1 MATFIVT
8 APDGKEYEIEAPEG
22 ATQEQIL
29 AYAQQN
35 FSKAAPQPEKQ
46 PAPKR
51 TLAQEAGR
59 QLGLTA
65 RAGITGLTAV
75 PAMMAEPIA
84 SGVNMLAGRQVMG
97 SPTQGVQQLMTAAGL
112 PEPQGTLERA
122 VQTGAS
128 AMAGV
133 PAQAALSG
141 TSAALAPL
149 RQNLLQQTTAAGAGG
164 VAGQAAAD
172 VVQEATESPIL
183 SAIAGIAAG
192 AVVGGTAAKGASAA
206 TAERQ
211 PLITLDQIK
220 QRAQKAYATVDE
232 QGIFLKPKSVLDN
245 FDNIEAKLVKDNFN
259 PKLDAHKPVAQVLE
273 QVRDMTGTQRVSFS
287 KLEQMRSALV
297 DLKTSKD
304 AATRKY
310 AGQAVSELDDYITK
324 LGGKDVIAGQ
334 GNVGTAVKAV
344 QEARKD
350 WRNLSR
356 ATVLEDA
363 LNVAE
368 ARALDPK
375 ASEGELIRRQLINLA
390 ASKDKMRFFT
400 EREKN
405 AIKSVA
411 SGPVADPL
419 LSLVAR
425 LNPERSAL
433 MQASTVA
440 GSFANPVAA
449 ASVAGLGFGADK
461 LQGALR
467 QRGVNQLMSNIASGQ
482 LPQVPP
488 NLAWRGML
496 SGLPTQP
503 QE

>member
-8 APDGKEYEIEAPEG
+8 APDGKEYEITAPEG
-22 ATQEQIL
+22 ATQEQVL

-35 FSKAAPQPEKQ
+35 FNKPAAQPQ
-46 PAPKR
+46 R

-75 PAMMAEPIA
+75 PAMMAEPVA
-84 SGVNMLAGRQVMG
+84 AGVNMLAGRQVMG
-97 SPTQGVQQLMTAAGL
+97 SPTQGVQNLMTAAGL
-112 PEPQGTLERA
+112 PQPEGTLERA
-122 VQTGAS
+122 VQTGVS

-149 RQNLLQQTTAAGAGG
+149 RQNLLQQTAAAGAGG
-164 VAGQAAAD
+164 TAGQAAAD
-172 VVQEATESPIL
+172 VVQEATENPIL

-220 QRAQKAYATVDE
+220 QRAQKAYATVEE
-232 QGIFLKPKSVLDN
+232 QGVALKPKSVLDN
-245 FDNIEAKLVKDNFN
+245 FDNIESTLIKNNFN
-259 PKLDAHKPVAQVLE
+259 PELDTHKPVAQVLK
-273 QVRDMTGTQRVSFS
+273 QVRDMTGTQRVPFT

-297 DLKTSKD
+297 KLKTSKE
-304 AATRKY
+304 AATRDY
-310 AGQAVSELDDYITK
+310 AGQAVSELDNYITK
-324 LGGKDVIAGQ
+324 LSGKDVIAGQ
-334 GNVGTAVKAV
+334 GNMGTAVKSV

-390 ASKDKMRFFT
+390 ANKDKMRFFT

-419 LSLVAR
+419 LSLMAR

-449 ASVAGLGFGADK
+449 ASVAGIGFGADK

-482 LPQVPP
+482 LPQIPP
-488 NLAWRGML
+488 NLSWRGML

>member
-1 MATFIVT
+1 MPTYVVT
-8 APDGKEYEIEAPEG
+8 APDGKEYEITAPEG
-22 ATQEQIL
+22 ATQEQVL

-35 FSKAAPQPEKQ
+35 YSKPAEKPQRSLVE
-46 PAPKR
+46 
-51 TLAQEAGR
+51 EAGR

-65 RAGITGLTAV
+65 RAGITGLAAV
-75 PAMMAEPIA
+75 PAMLAEPVA
-84 SGVNMLAGRQVMG
+84 AGVNLLAGKQVMA
-97 SPTQGVQQLMTAAGL
+97 SPTQGLQNVLTAAGL
-112 PEPQGTLERA
+112 PAPETGLERA
-122 VQTGAS
+122 VQTGTA

-149 RQNLLQQTTAAGAGG
+149 RQNLLQQTAAAGAGG

-172 VVQEATESPIL
+172 VVQEATENPIM

-192 AVVGGTAAKGASAA
+192 TVAGAGAAKGATAAA
-206 TAERQ
+206 TKRE
-211 PLITLDQIK
+211 PLITLDEIK
-220 QRAQKAYATVDE
+220 QRAQRSYATVDQ
-232 QGIFLKPKSVLDN
+232 QGVFLKPKSVLDN
-245 FDNIEAKLVKDNFN
+245 FNNVEAALIKDNFN

-273 QVRDMTGTQRVSFS
+273 QVRDMVGTQRVSFT

-297 DLKTSKD
+297 DLKSAKD
-304 AATRKY
+304 SATRKY
-310 AGQAVSELDDYITK
+310 AGKAVSELDNYITK
-324 LGGKDVIAGQ
+324 LGSKDVLASEGD
-334 GNVGTAVKAV
+334 VGKAVKAV
-344 QEARKD
+344 QDARKD

-390 ASKDKMRFFT
+390 ANKDKMRFFS

-440 GSFANPVAA
+440 GSFANPAA
-449 ASVAGLGFGADK
+449 AATVAGLGYGADK

-467 QRGVNQLMSNIASGQ
+467 QRGVARLMSDIASGQ

-488 NLAWRGML
+488 NMAWRGML
-496 SGLPTQP
+496 SGIPMNP
-503 QE
+503 QDNQ

>member
-1 MATFIVT
+1 MPTYVVT
-8 APDGKEYEIEAPEG
+8 APDGKEYEITAPEG
-22 ATQEQIL
+22 ATQEQVL

-35 FSKAAPQPEKQ
+35 YSKPAEKPQRSLVE
-46 PAPKR
+46 
-51 TLAQEAGR
+51 EAGR

-65 RAGITGLTAV
+65 RAGITGLAAV
-75 PAMMAEPIA
+75 PAMLAEPVA
-84 SGVNMLAGRQVMG
+84 AGVNLLAGKQVMA
-97 SPTQGVQQLMTAAGL
+97 SPTQGLQNVLTAAGL
-112 PEPQGTLERA
+112 PAPETGLERA
-122 VQTGAS
+122 VQTGTA

-133 PAQAALSG
+133 PVQAALSG

-149 RQNLLQQTTAAGAGG
+149 RQNLLQQTAAAGAGG

-172 VVQEATESPIL
+172 VVQEATENPIM

-192 AVVGGTAAKGASAA
+192 TVAGAGAAKGATAAA
-206 TAERQ
+206 TKRE
-211 PLITLDQIK
+211 PLITLDEIK
-220 QRAQKAYATVDE
+220 QRAQRSYATVDQ
-232 QGIFLKPKSVLDN
+232 QGVFLKPKSVLDN
-245 FDNIEAKLVKDNFN
+245 FNNVEAALIKDNFN

-273 QVRDMTGTQRVSFS
+273 QVRDMVGTQRVSFT

-297 DLKTSKD
+297 DLKSAKD
-304 AATRKY
+304 SATRKY
-310 AGQAVSELDDYITK
+310 AGQAVSELDNYITK
-324 LGGKDVIAGQ
+324 LGSKDVLASEGD
-334 GNVGTAVKAV
+334 VGKAVKAV
-344 QEARKD
+344 QDARKD

-390 ASKDKMRFFT
+390 ANKDKMRFFS

-440 GSFANPVAA
+440 GSFANPAA
-449 ASVAGLGFGADK
+449 AATVAGLGYGADK

-467 QRGVNQLMSNIASGQ
+467 QRGVARLMSDIASGQ

-488 NLAWRGML
+488 NMAWRGML
-496 SGLPTQP
+496 SGVPMNP
-503 QE
+503 QDNQ

>member
-1 MATFIVT
+1 MPTYVVT
-8 APDGKEYEIEAPEG
+8 APDGKEYEITAPEG
-22 ATQEQIL
+22 ATQEQVL

-35 FSKAAPQPEKQ
+35 YSKPAEKPQ
-46 PAPKR
+46 R
-51 TLAQEAGR
+51 SLAQEAGR

-75 PAMMAEPIA
+75 PAMLAEPVA
-84 SGVNMLAGRQVMG
+84 AGVNLLAGKQVMG

-122 VQTGAS
+122 VQTGTA

-149 RQNLLQQTTAAGAGG
+149 RQNLLQQTAAAGAGG
-164 VAGQAAAD
+164 VAGQATAD
-172 VVQEATESPIL
+172 VVQEATESPLL

-192 AVVGGTAAKGASAA
+192 TVAGVGAAKGATAA
-206 TAERQ
+206 TAKRE
-211 PLITLDQIK
+211 PLLTLEQIK
-220 QRAQKAYATVDE
+220 QRGQRSYTTMDQ
-232 QGIFLKPKSVLDN
+232 QGVFLKPKSVLDN
-245 FDNIEAKLVKDNFN
+245 FNNVEAALVKENFN
-259 PKLDAHKPVAQVLE
+259 PKLDSHKPVAQVLE
-273 QVRDMTGTQRVSFS
+273 QVRDMVGTQRVSFTR
-287 KLEQMRSALV
+287 LEQMRSALV
-297 DLKTSKD
+297 NLKTSKD
-304 AATRKY
+304 SATRKY
-310 AGQAVSELDDYITK
+310 AGQAVSELDNYITT
-324 LGGKDVIAGQ
+324 LGSKDIMTSQ
-334 GNVGTAVKAV
+334 GNLGTAVKAV
-344 QEARKD
+344 QDARKD
-350 WRNLSR
+350 WRNVSR

-390 ASKDKMRFFT
+390 ANKDKMRFFS

-411 SGPVADPL
+411 AGPVADPL

-440 GSFANPVAA
+440 GSFANPAA
-449 ASVAGLGFGADK
+449 AATVAGLGYGADK

-467 QRGVNQLMSNIASGQ
+467 QRGVNRLISDVASGQ
-482 LPQVPP
+482 LPQIPP
-488 NLAWRGML
+488 NMAWRGML
-496 SGLPTQP
+496 SGLPQEP

>member
-1 MATFIVT
+1 MPTYVVT
-8 APDGKEYEIEAPEG
+8 APDGKEYEITAPEG
-22 ATQEQIL
+22 ATQEQVL

-35 FSKAAPQPEKQ
+35 YSKPAEKPQRSLVE
-46 PAPKR
+46 
-51 TLAQEAGR
+51 EAGR

-65 RAGITGLTAV
+65 RAGITGLAAV
-75 PAMMAEPIA
+75 PAMLAEPVA
-84 SGVNMLAGRQVMG
+84 AGVNLLAGKQVMA
-97 SPTQGVQQLMTAAGL
+97 SPTQGLQNVLTAAGL
-112 PEPQGTLERA
+112 PAPETGLERA
-122 VQTGAS
+122 VQTGTA
-128 AMAGV
+128 AMAGI

-149 RQNLLQQTTAAGAGG
+149 RQNLLQQTAAAGAGG

-172 VVQEATESPIL
+172 VVQEATENPIM

-192 AVVGGTAAKGASAA
+192 TVAGAGAAKGATSAA
-206 TAERQ
+206 TKRE
-211 PLITLDQIK
+211 PLITLDEIK
-220 QRAQKAYATVDE
+220 QRAQRSYATVDQ
-232 QGIFLKPKSVLDN
+232 QGVFLKPKSVLDN
-245 FDNIEAKLVKDNFN
+245 FNNVEAALIKDNFN

-273 QVRDMTGTQRVSFS
+273 QVRDMVGTQRVSFT

-297 DLKTSKD
+297 DLKSAKD
-304 AATRKY
+304 SATRKY
-310 AGQAVSELDDYITK
+310 AGQAVSELDNYITK
-324 LGGKDVIAGQ
+324 LGSKDVLASEGD
-334 GNVGTAVKAV
+334 VGKAVKAV
-344 QEARKD
+344 QDARKD

-390 ASKDKMRFFT
+390 ANKDKMRFFS

-440 GSFANPVAA
+440 GSFANPAA
-449 ASVAGLGFGADK
+449 AATVAGLGYGADK

-467 QRGVNQLMSNIASGQ
+467 QRGVARLMSDIASGQ

-488 NLAWRGML
+488 NMAWRGML
-496 SGLPTQP
+496 SGVPMNP
-503 QE
+503 QDNQ

>member
-1 MATFIVT
+1 MPTYVVT
-8 APDGKEYEIEAPEG
+8 APDGKEYEITAPEG
-22 ATQEQIL
+22 ATQEQVL

-35 FSKAAPQPEKQ
+35 YSKPAEKPQRSLVE
-46 PAPKR
+46 
-51 TLAQEAGR
+51 EAGR

-65 RAGITGLTAV
+65 RAGITGLAAV
-75 PAMMAEPIA
+75 PAMLAEPVA
-84 SGVNMLAGRQVMG
+84 AGVNLLAGKQVMA
-97 SPTQGVQQLMTAAGL
+97 SPTQGLQNVLTAAGL
-112 PEPQGTLERA
+112 PAPETGLERA
-122 VQTGAS
+122 VQTGTA
-128 AMAGV
+128 AMAGI

-149 RQNLLQQTTAAGAGG
+149 RQNLLQQTAAAGAGG

-172 VVQEATESPIL
+172 VVQEATENPIM

-192 AVVGGTAAKGASAA
+192 TVAGAGAAKGATAAA
-206 TAERQ
+206 TKRE
-211 PLITLDQIK
+211 PLITLDEIK
-220 QRAQKAYATVDE
+220 QRAQRSYATVDQ
-232 QGIFLKPKSVLDN
+232 QGVFLKPKSVLDN
-245 FDNIEAKLVKDNFN
+245 FNNVEAALIKDNFN

-273 QVRDMTGTQRVSFS
+273 QVRDMVGTQRVSFT

-297 DLKTSKD
+297 DLKSAKD
-304 AATRKY
+304 SATRKY
-310 AGQAVSELDDYITK
+310 AGQAVSELDNYITK
-324 LGGKDVIAGQ
+324 LGSKDVLASEGD
-334 GNVGTAVKAV
+334 VGKAVKAV
-344 QEARKD
+344 QDARKD

-390 ASKDKMRFFT
+390 ANKDKMRFFS

-440 GSFANPVAA
+440 GSFANPAA
-449 ASVAGLGFGADK
+449 AATVAGLGYGADK

-467 QRGVNQLMSNIASGQ
+467 QRGVARLMSDIASGQ

-488 NLAWRGML
+488 NMAWRGML
-496 SGLPTQP
+496 SGVPMNP
-503 QE
+503 QDNQ

>member
-8 APDGKEYEIEAPEG
+8 SPDGKEYEITAPEG
-22 ATQEQIL
+22 ATQEQVL
-29 AYAQQN
+29 AYAQQSFN
-35 FSKAAPQPEKQ
+35 K
-46 PAPKR
+46 PAEPTQR
-51 TLAQEAGR
+51 TLPQEAGR

-65 RAGITGLTAV
+65 RAAITGLTAV
-75 PAMMAEPIA
+75 PAMMAEPVA
-84 SGVNMLAGRQVMG
+84 AGVNMLAGRQVMG

-112 PEPQGTLERA
+112 PQPQGTLERA

-149 RQNLLQQTTAAGAGG
+149 RQNLLQQTAAAGAGG
-164 VAGQAAAD
+164 VAGQATAD
-172 VVQEATESPIL
+172 VVQEATENPLL

-211 PLITLDQIK
+211 PMITLDQIK
-220 QRAQKAYATVDE
+220 QRAQKAYTTVNE
-232 QGIFLKPKSVLDN
+232 QGVFLKPKSVLDN
-245 FDNIEAKLVKDNFN
+245 FDNIEATLVKDNFN

-273 QVRDMTGTQRVSFS
+273 QVREMTGTQRVSFT

-297 DLKTSKD
+297 DLKTAKD

-310 AGQAVSELDDYITK
+310 AGQAVSELDNYITK

-390 ASKDKMRFFT
+390 ANKDKMRFFS

>member
-1 MATFIVT
+1 MPTYVVT
-8 APDGKEYEIEAPEG
+8 APDGKEYEITAPEG
-22 ATQEQIL
+22 ATQEQVL

-35 FSKAAPQPEKQ
+35 YSKPAEKPQRSLVE
-46 PAPKR
+46 
-51 TLAQEAGR
+51 EAGR

-65 RAGITGLTAV
+65 RAGITGLAAV
-75 PAMMAEPIA
+75 PAMLAEPVA
-84 SGVNMLAGRQVMG
+84 AGVNLLAGKQVMA
-97 SPTQGVQQLMTAAGL
+97 SPTQGLQNVLTAAGL
-112 PEPQGTLERA
+112 PAPETGLERA
-122 VQTGAS
+122 VQTGTA

-149 RQNLLQQTTAAGAGG
+149 RQNLLQQTAAAGAGG

-172 VVQEATESPIL
+172 VVQEATENPVM

-192 AVVGGTAAKGASAA
+192 TVAGAGAAKGATAAA
-206 TAERQ
+206 TKRE
-211 PLITLDQIK
+211 PLITLDEIK
-220 QRAQKAYATVDE
+220 QRAQRSYATVDQ
-232 QGIFLKPKSVLDN
+232 QGVFLKPKSVLDN
-245 FDNIEAKLVKDNFN
+245 FNNVEAALIKDNFN

-273 QVRDMTGTQRVSFS
+273 QVRDMVGTQRVSFT

-297 DLKTSKD
+297 DLKSAKD
-304 AATRKY
+304 SATRKY
-310 AGQAVSELDDYITK
+310 AGQAVSELDNYITK
-324 LGGKDVIAGQ
+324 LGSKDVLASEGD
-334 GNVGTAVKAV
+334 VGKAVKAV
-344 QEARKD
+344 QDARKD

-390 ASKDKMRFFT
+390 ANKDKMRFFS

-440 GSFANPVAA
+440 GSFANPAA
-449 ASVAGLGFGADK
+449 AATVAGLGYGADK

-467 QRGVNQLMSNIASGQ
+467 QRGVARLMSDIASGQ

-488 NLAWRGML
+488 NMAWRGML
-496 SGLPTQP
+496 SGIPMNP
-503 QE
+503 QDNQ

>member
-1 MATFIVT
+1 MPTYVVT
-8 APDGKEYEIEAPEG
+8 APDGKEYEITAPEG
-22 ATQEQIL
+22 ATQEQVL

-35 FSKAAPQPEKQ
+35 YSTPAEKPQ
-46 PAPKR
+46 R
-51 TLAQEAGR
+51 SLAQEAGR

-65 RAGITGLTAV
+65 RAGITGLAAL
-75 PAMMAEPIA
+75 PAMMAEPVA
-84 SGVNMLAGRQVMG
+84 AGVNLIAGKQIMA
-97 SPTQGVQQLMTAAGL
+97 SPTQGLQNILTAAYGL
-112 PEPQGTLERA
+112 PVPETGLERA
-122 VQTGAS
+122 VQTGTA
-128 AMAGV
+128 AMASI
-133 PAQAALSG
+133 PAQAAISG
-141 TSAALAPL
+141 TSAMLAPL
-149 RQNLLQQTTAAGAGG
+149 RQNLLQQTAAAGAGG

-172 VVQEATESPIL
+172 VVQEATENPLL

-192 AVVGGTAAKGASAA
+192 TVAGVGAAKGATAA
-206 TAERQ
+206 TTARE

-220 QRAQKAYATVDE
+220 QRAQRSYATVDQ
-232 QGIFLKPKSVLDN
+232 QGVFLKPKSVLDN
-245 FDNIEAKLVKDNFN
+245 FNNVEAALVKENFN
-259 PKLDAHKPVAQVLE
+259 PKLEAHKPVAQVLE
-273 QVRDMTGTQRVSFS
+273 QVREMVGTQRVSFT

-297 DLKTSKD
+297 ALKTAKD
-304 AATRKY
+304 SATRTY
-310 AGQAVSELDDYITK
+310 AGQAVSELDNYITK
-324 LGGKDVIAGQ
+324 LGAKDVLASQ
-334 GNVGTAVKAV
+334 GNLGTAVKTV
-344 QEARKD
+344 QDARKD

-390 ASKDKMRFFT
+390 ANKDKMRFFS

-411 SGPVADPL
+411 SGPVGDPL

-440 GSFANPVAA
+440 GSFANPAA
-449 ASVAGLGFGADK
+449 AATVAGLGYGADK

-467 QRGVNQLMSNIASGQ
+467 QRGVNRLMSDIASGQ
-482 LPQVPP
+482 LPQIPP
-488 NLAWRGML
+488 NMAWRGML
-496 SGLPTQP
+496 SGVP
-503 QE
+503 QEPQQ

>member
-1 MATFIVT
+1 MPTYVVT
-8 APDGKEYEIEAPEG
+8 APDGKEYEITAPEG
-22 ATQEQIL
+22 ATQEQVL

-35 FSKAAPQPEKQ
+35 YSKPTEKPQRSLVE
-46 PAPKR
+46 
-51 TLAQEAGR
+51 EAGR

-65 RAGITGLTAV
+65 RAGITGLAAV
-75 PAMMAEPIA
+75 PAMLAEPVA
-84 SGVNMLAGRQVMG
+84 AGVNLLAGKQVMA
-97 SPTQGVQQLMTAAGL
+97 SPTQGLQNVLTAAGL
-112 PEPQGTLERA
+112 PAPETGLERA
-122 VQTGAS
+122 VQTGTA

-149 RQNLLQQTTAAGAGG
+149 RQNLLQQTAAAGVGG

-172 VVQEATESPIL
+172 VVQEATENPIM

-192 AVVGGTAAKGASAA
+192 TVAGAGAAKGATAAA
-206 TAERQ
+206 TKRE
-211 PLITLDQIK
+211 PLITLDEIK
-220 QRAQKAYATVDE
+220 QRAQRSYATVDQ
-232 QGIFLKPKSVLDN
+232 QGVFLKPKSVLDN
-245 FDNIEAKLVKDNFN
+245 FNNVEAVLIKDNFN

-273 QVRDMTGTQRVSFS
+273 QVRDMVGTQRVSFT

-297 DLKTSKD
+297 DLKSAKD
-304 AATRKY
+304 SATRKY
-310 AGQAVSELDDYITK
+310 AGQAVSELDNYITK
-324 LGGKDVIAGQ
+324 LGSKDVLASEGD
-334 GNVGTAVKAV
+334 VGKAVKAV
-344 QEARKD
+344 QDARKD

-390 ASKDKMRFFT
+390 ANKDKMRFFS

-440 GSFANPVAA
+440 GSFANPAA
-449 ASVAGLGFGADK
+449 AATVAGLGYGADK

-467 QRGVNQLMSNIASGQ
+467 QRGVARLMSDIASGQ

-488 NLAWRGML
+488 NMAWRGML
-496 SGLPTQP
+496 SGVPMNP
-503 QE
+503 QDNQ